1 LTLRALTL
9 STVGLV
15 LATRCAVAWAAHALI
30 PGLPWEVAFV
40 LRAIVPPSDPLA
52 AATIM
57 RCLDTPRRLVS
68 SIEGEGPSTT
78 RPRSWPT
85 ASRSPPSWPGAT
97 PRRSTIGAL
106 TLL

>member
-1 LTLRALTL
+1 LTLRALIL
-9 STVGLV
+9 STVGLG

-30 PGLPWEVAFV
+30 PGLPWEVAFG
-40 LRAIVPPSDPLA
+40 LRAIVPPTDPLA

-68 SIEGEGPSTT
+68 SIEGPSTT

>member
-1 LTLRALTL
+1 VRGRLGRARVH
-9 STVGLV
+9 S
-15 LATRCAVAWAAHALI
+15 
-30 PGLPWEVAFV
+30 GLPWEVAFV
-40 LRAIVPPSDPLA
+40 LRAIVPPTDPLA

-57 RCLDTPRRLVS
+57 WCLDTPRRLVS
-68 SIEGEGPSTT
+68 SIEGPSTT